1 MAWISLF
8 SNTDARRS
16 FVRRTATWT
25 ITRAKSSARITWL
38 GNSIRNAGKIARN
51 SR

>member
-16 FVRRTATWT
+16 FVRRTATST